1 MESANPSAP
10 SKLAAKA
17 QALEC
22 LQLRM
27 MLSLRLK
34 TLEENLR
41 ALITLEDT
49 VSAFSARYF
58 AAMAEMEQL
67 TTASVSRLEAAPLA
81 NDFSDLEH
89 QRAAR
94 ARHLKTSY
102 RTLAKQFHPDRTP
115 QGSAQHAVM
124 QAVNDAYARQDL
136 AALTRL
142 ELEHSLSSSAQYE
155 DAGMMLAEKLAR
167 CEQLIGLLSEQRAA
181 LEQSPLFELHE
192 RELLARMQGRD
203 FIAQVKRSLK
213 SKQRRSLQSAA

>member
-1 MESANPSAP
+1 MEATNHAAP
-10 SKLAAKA
+10 SRLAAKA

-27 MLSLRLK
+27 MLSLRLG

-41 ALITLEDT
+41 ALITLEDA
-49 VSAFSARYF
+49 VSAFSTRYF
-58 AAMAEMEQL
+58 AAIAEMEL
-67 TTASVSRLEAAPLA
+67 VDTTASSHKETAPLVD
-81 NDFSDLEH
+81 DFSELEH
-89 QRAAR
+89 QRATR
-94 ARHLKTSY
+94 AKHLKTSY
-102 RTLAKQFHPDRTP
+102 RTLAKQFHPDRV
-115 QGSAQHAVM
+115 QASSAQHSVM

-142 ELEHSLSSSAQYE
+142 ELEHSLSSAE
-155 DAGMMLAEKLAR
+155 VDDAGMMLAEKLAR
-167 CEQLIGLLSEQRAA
+167 CEQLIGLLSEQRSA

-213 SKQRRSLQSAA
+213 NKQRRNLKSAA